1 MVISQENIIRPAA
14 TLNVTWERLPDDYKL
29 EEEPGENTGQP
40 LIAGALREPLEL
52 IGYIKPEMLIASNL
66 GICATVNGEL
76 VIKAPDWFYVPRV
89 QPLTQRCDSVKRSYS
104 DRAALASLRLRSM
117 REARTSERASALLLT
132 ADRKSYT
139 PNLEGDT
146 PSIVMEFL
154 SDTEGG
160 EYSVKRSYP
169 PGKWFFYEQ
178 VLKVPTYVIFEP
190 ETGLLEVYRLQEQ
203 RYDLELPDPEGR
215 HWFPEMGLF
224 LGVWRG
230 EKEGRTGYWLRWWDE
245 GGNLLLWGVE
255 RLEQERH
262 QVEQERQR
270 AEQER
275 QRADRLAAYL
285 RSQGINPDEIG

>member
-14 TLNVTWERLPDDYKL
+14 TLTVTWEKLPDDYKL
-29 EEEPGENTGQP
+29 EEEPVENTGQP

-76 VIKAPDWFYVPRV
+76 VIKAPDWFYVPKV
-89 QPLTQRCDSVKRSYS
+89 QPITQRCDS
-104 DRAALASLRLRSM
+104 
-117 REARTSERASALLLT
+117 EALLLT

-178 VLKVPTYVIFEP
+178 VLKIPTYVIFEP
-190 ETGLLEVYRLQEQ
+190 ESGLLEVYRLQEQ
-203 RYDLELPDPEGR
+203 RYELELPDPEGR
-215 HWFPEMGLF
+215 HWLGEMGLF

-255 RLEQERH
+255 RLEQEH
-262 QVEQERQR
+262 QRAEQERQR

-275 QRADRLAAYL
+275 QRADKLAAYL
-285 RSQGINPDEIG
+285 RSQGINPDEIE